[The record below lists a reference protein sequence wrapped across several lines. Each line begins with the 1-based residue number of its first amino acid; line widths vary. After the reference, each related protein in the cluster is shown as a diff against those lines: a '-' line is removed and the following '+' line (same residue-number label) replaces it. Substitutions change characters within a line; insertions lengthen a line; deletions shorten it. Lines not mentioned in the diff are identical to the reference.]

1 MKAARAGSGVKRPP
15 RPAEDRRAARRN
27 RNGIRTDEELST
39 VTLDGMNVLVLTTN
53 YGTEQDELNQPVAA
67 LREAGARVTVAAQRK
82 EPVLTVVSDRRPGT
96 VVEPDMTFADASAQ
110 EYDAVVVPGG
120 TLNADRLR
128 VDDRAQRLVSAF
140 AEAGKPV
147 AAICHGP
154 WLLVDSGVVRDRE
167 LTSYPS
173 LRTDL
178 ENAGAAWRDKE
189 VVVDTSGGHPLI
201 TSRRPGD
208 LEAFSAAI
216 VRALEDRAG

>member
-1 MKAARAGSGVKRPP
+1 M
-15 RPAEDRRAARRN
+15 
-27 RNGIRTDEELST
+27 ST
-39 VTLDGMNVLVLTTN
+39 VTLDGTKVLVLTTN
-53 YGTEQDELNQPVAA
+53 YGTEQDELNKPVAA

-96 VVEPDMTFADASAQ
+96 VVEPDATLGEVSAQ

-128 VDDRAQRLVSAF
+128 TDDQAQRLVSAF

-147 AAICHGP
+147 AAVCHGP

-173 LRTDL
+173 LRSDL
-178 ENAGAAWRDKE
+178 ENAGAKWRDEE

-208 LEAFSAAI
+208 LDAFSAAI
-216 VRALEDRAG
+216 VRALEDRAA